1 MGCSSTKGTAAHESK
16 HSKGPPQSGSAA
28 DADTTITLLKSLF
41 SKIDLNADGRLDAKE
56 LAKALKEESS
66 LEQML
71 EKAGY
76 NSHYY
81 VLEQLD
87 SNQDGAV
94 SWDEFKVCLTSKAD
108 EGAAKNQADS
118 DAKDAAINLLK
129 SLFGKVDADANGKL
143 DAKELA
149 AALRSEPFLAKV
161 LEQAGLNSQFYVLE
175 QLDSNNDGT
184 VSWDEFKEC
193 LESSATTVGKQASL
207 IKDAMDEA
215 ELPNA
220 FAPPEEGPKIETIAA
235 GATKSGCWCF

>member
-1 MGCSSTKGTAAHESK
+1 MGCSNTKSTAAQESK
-16 HSKGPPQSGSAA
+16 HSKGPAQNGSAVE
-28 DADTTITLLKSLF
+28 ADTTITLLKSLF
-41 SKIDLNADGRLDAKE
+41 SKVDANADGRLDAKE
-56 LAKALKEESS
+56 LAKALKEEPS

-94 SWDEFKVCLTSKAD
+94 SWEEFKACLISKAD
-108 EGAAKNQADS
+108 EDLAKNQGDS

-149 AALRSEPFLAKV
+149 EALRSEPTLAKV
-161 LEQAGLNSQFYVLE
+161 LEQAGFNSQFYVLE

-193 LESSATTVGKQASL
+193 LESSATTAAKQASSV
-207 IKDAMDEA
+207 KDAMDDA
-215 ELPNA
+215 KLPSA
-220 FAPPEEGPKIETIAA
+220 SAPPEAGPAIETVE
-235 GATKSGCWCF
+235 ATKAGCWCF